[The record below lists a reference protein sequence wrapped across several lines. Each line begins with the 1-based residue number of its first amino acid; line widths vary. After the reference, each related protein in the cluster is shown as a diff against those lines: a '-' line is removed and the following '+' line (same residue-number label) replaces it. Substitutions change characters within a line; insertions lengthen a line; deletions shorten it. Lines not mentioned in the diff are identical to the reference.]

1 MENDDYYQSV
11 IGILASFMGQHLANG
26 VKDMYI
32 KENTI
37 LCAFQIIKNVL
48 IFDDAYKVV
57 HSSLQKG
64 YRYGIVLFEKRGND
78 NYFSLKF

>member
-37 LCAFQIIKNVL
+37 RL
-48 IFDDAYKVV
+48 
-57 HSSLQKG
+57 G
-64 YRYGIVLFEKRGND
+64 
-78 NYFSLKF
+78 